1 MSWSVSTG
9 QQRPQ
14 EIERAIK
21 ELEAPEDVASWNQD
35 YGDQLEAAK
44 KAAIAILRSGAVG
57 DPKGENRDYIVTLSG
72 HSNPG
77 HAPRPGFANDTV
89 TVTVSQLN
97 PAVTYSR

>member
-14 EIERAIK
+14 NIERAIK
-21 ELEAPEDVASWNQD
+21 DLELPEDVAGWNQD
-35 YGDQLEAAK
+35 HADQLEAAK
-44 KAAIAILRSGAVG
+44 KAAIAMLRSGCVG
-57 DPKGENRDYIVTLSG
+57 DPKAENRDYIASLSG

-77 HAPRPGFANDTV
+77 HAPRPGFANDSVTV
-89 TVTVSQLN
+89 TVTQLN